1 MNLPNHSLI
10 ETLSHAEARDI
21 ATGGTLIE
29 LILSLLNSGIVFSD
43 IIIHQ
48 NSPVM
53 LRQPKRLVAV
63 SDIPVT
69 GQELEEFFEVV
80 EPAWEE
86 RIMDRAFDRAKDLYS
101 ARLRVNCFTFHGRKR
116 LGCVIRRF
124 PTEPLPLAT
133 LGLRQNTQAF
143 ASLTSGLV
151 LIVGDTCQGKSTT
164 ISSLLDEINRNRAGH
179 IITIEDPVETL
190 IPQRRSIITQ
200 REVGAD
206 GDVAS
211 YYLGALDALRERPDV
226 ILIGEIRDAETAQ
239 EAVALAE
246 AGPLVLATL
255 HARSTELG
263 LQKLHRLLG
272 NTDAQA
278 QALASALRGVLC
290 QALLPAESGDRY
302 YLATECLTMNQE
314 VAHLIEGGN
323 YGGIR
328 GLLDILTLDPHSGS
342 HSMNDD
348 LQHLIKSGKVGV
360 EDARRASTDLL
371 KFGDMVKALRR

>member
-1 MNLPNHSLI
+1 MDHAQHSLI
-10 ETLSHAEARDI
+10 ETLSLGDNPSFPSS
-21 ATGGTLIE
+21 GTLIE
-29 LILSLLNSGIVFSD
+29 QILSLLNSDIVFSD

-69 GQELEEFFEVV
+69 GQELEEFFEVI

-86 RIMDRAFDRAKDLYS
+86 RILERAFDRAKDLYS

-124 PTEPLPLAT
+124 PAEPLSLAS
-133 LGLRQNTQAF
+133 LGLRPNAQAF
-143 ASLTSGLV
+143 AKLTSGLV
-151 LIVGDTCQGKSTT
+151 LLVGDTCQGKSTT
-164 ISSLLDEINRNRAGH
+164 ISSLLDDINKRRSGH

-190 IPQRRSIITQ
+190 IPQRKSIITQ
-200 REVGAD
+200 REVGTD

-226 ILIGEIRDAETAQ
+226 ILIGEIRDAETAR
-239 EAVALAE
+239 EALALSE
-246 AGPLVLATL
+246 AGPLVFATL

-263 LQKLHRLLG
+263 LQKMMRLLG
-272 NTDAQA
+272 NSDAQA
-278 QALASALRGVLC
+278 QTLASSLRGVLC
-290 QALLPAESGDRY
+290 QALLPAVNGDSY
-302 YLATECLTMNQE
+302 LLATECLTVNAE
-314 VAHLIEGGN
+314 VAHLIETSNLSGV
-323 YGGIR
+323 R
-328 GLLDILTLDPHSGS
+328 TLLEVMTLDSGSGS

-348 LQHLIKSGKVGV
+348 LLRLIKAGAVGV
-360 EDARRASTDLL
+360 EDARRASSDPMKFAAMVANL
-371 KFGDMVKALRR
+371 KH